1 MSLKSY
7 LLASVAI
14 CGTLAA
20 IAPAHAQS
28 SASLNSQ
35 IQALQDQVRAL
46 NQQLQNLQSQ
56 VVQTQRNQAATSQAV
71 TQMQSQ
77 PAAASGTAA
86 ASGVVVSMPN
96 NRPTISSADGQNSIS
111 LTGRVHWDVGDYMTV
126 DPRNSHVS
134 PTDLNSGQNVRRARI
149 GVMGKVLGD
158 WNYALIYDFGG
169 STDNGPGSPGS
180 TAATASGGVE
190 TAEVTYNGFRPFAVE
205 GGIQDVP
212 YTLDEAT
219 SSNDIMFLERASSQ
233 VIAANLV
240 AGDFRSNFGGHWNND
255 RAWVGAYF
263 TGPDTGTIHGVTN
276 GVAQQIGAV
285 QRATYQVLQSDQYS
299 LHAGIDASELLKPE
313 TSGGVRVV
321 TSFSDRPELRIDP
334 TSIINTGTL
343 GSATNP
349 VTGASVVGAEFA
361 GGYGSLFGQ
370 AEYFHY
376 NVNRQGLESASFNGG
391 YAQASYTIT
400 GEHRKYNPS
409 TGAYTAIS
417 PARPFDIAHFTDGAW
432 GALELAARYSIIDLN
447 SNYSSGQVTSASTS
461 AVAGGKQQVFTLGAN
476 WYVNNN
482 IRFMLDYLHGKIDK
496 PEGTAGVAF
505 APLGS
510 NIGLSFNAIAL
521 RTQVAW

>member
-1 MSLKSY
+1 MSLKTY
-7 LLASVAI
+7 LLGSAAL
-14 CGTLAA
+14 CGALTAV
-20 IAPAHAQS
+20 APAHAQS
-28 SASLNSQ
+28 SATLNNQ
-35 IQALQDQVRAL
+35 IQALQEQVRAL
-46 NQQLQNLQSQ
+46 NQQLQNLQTQ
-56 VVQTQRNQAATSQAV
+56 VVQTQRNTAVNSAAVADMKSA
-71 TQMQSQ
+71 
-77 PAAASGTAA
+77 PPPA

-96 NRPTISSADGQNSIS
+96 NRPTISSADGRNSIAI
-111 LTGRVHWDVGDYMTV
+111 TGRVHWDVGDYMNV
-126 DPRNSHVS
+126 DPKNSHVG
-134 PTDLNSGQNVRRARI
+134 PTQLNSGQNVRRARL
-149 GVMGKVLGD
+149 GVTGKVAGD

-169 STDNGPGSPGS
+169 STDNGPGTPGS
-180 TAATASGGVE
+180 TGATATGGIE
-190 TAEVTYNGFRPFAVE
+190 TAEISYTGFRPFVIE
-205 GGIQDVP
+205 GGVQDIP

-219 SSNDIMFLERASSQ
+219 SSNDIMFIERASSQ

-240 AGDFRSNFGGHWNND
+240 AGDFRSNFGGHWNDD

-263 TGPDTGTIHGVTN
+263 TGPATGTIHGVTN
-276 GVAQQIGAV
+276 GVAQEIGAV
-285 QRATYQVLQSDQYS
+285 QRATYQVLQNDNYS
-299 LHAGIDASELLKPE
+299 LHVGVDASELLKPE
-313 TSGGVRVV
+313 TSVGSRVV
-321 TSFSDRPELRIDP
+321 TNFSDRPELRIDP

-361 GGYGSLFGQ
+361 GGVGPLFGQ

-376 NVNRQGLESASFNGG
+376 NVNRQGLSSASFNGG
-391 YAQASYTIT
+391 YLQASYTLT

-417 PARPFDIAHFTDGAW
+417 PAHPFDFAHLSEGAW
-432 GALELAARYSIIDLN
+432 GALELGARYSIIDLD

-461 AVAGGKQQVFTLGAN
+461 AVAGGKQQVFTIGAN

-496 PEGTAGVAF
+496 PEGTSGVAG

-510 NIGLSFNAIAL
+510 DIGLSYNAIAL